1 MNRRGFAVALVHLGL
16 VGSLALKLQY
26 DRAMLPHG
34 WAKVAP
40 LDPNL
45 PIRGRYVSLALE
57 VPWYGAANVT
67 CEDVSLLV
75 EGREVIAE
83 PGGQGSTALVIN
95 GRARLSQPVAFF
107 LPEHVA
113 DPSCRPRGEELWAE
127 ITLVPGGLPRPLR
140 LAVRRG
146 DRLEILAVE

>member
-1 MNRRGFAVALVHLGL
+1 MNRRGLALALVHLGL

-40 LDPNL
+40 ADPNL
-45 PIRGRYVSLALE
+45 PVRGRYVSLALE
-57 VPWYGAANVT
+57 LPWRGESTANR
-67 CEDVSLLV
+67 EDVSLRV

-83 PGGQGSTALVIN
+83 PRYHGIPAFVAN
-95 GRARLSQPVAFF
+95 GRARLTQPVGFF
-107 LPEHVA
+107 IPEHVA
-113 DPSCRPRGEELWAE
+113 DPSRRPPGEELWAE
-127 ITLVPGGLPRPLR
+127 VTLVPDGLPRPLR
-140 LAVRRG
+140 LAVKRG